1 MADLDRQRYWP
12 IRLVW
17 RWHERRY
24 RQCYQRWTHRTGDGG
39 LVLHLWALKV
49 IVH

>member
-1 MADLDRQRYWP
+1 MPKRIQRYWP

-17 RWHERRY
+17 RWKERNY
-24 RQCYQRWTHRTGDGG
+24 RKQWNRWTHQTRNGG

-49 IVH
+49 VMH